1 MKTIT
6 FNKLFAAALMAM
18 VLSTVSCGDKQSNET
33 LADGDTVPASTE
45 IEQTGLLQF
54 RLKGL
59 PYPYDALEPYIDSKT
74 MNIHYHNHHGAF
86 SGNLNRIL
94 GNHPEWQDKDAVF
107 LCKNLDLL
115 PAEIQTAVRNNA
127 GGFFNHDLFWE
138 VLAPAGTAPISARM
152 ENVINENFGS
162 FEAFQAEFEQSAA
175 SRFGSGW
182 VWLMKD
188 TAGKLYIVSTPN
200 QDNPLMDTAARNDT
214 PILGLD
220 VWEHAY
226 YLKYQYRRAA
236 YISAFWNVVNW
247 NKVEELYFG
256 EE

>member
-1 MKTIT
+1 MKNVAINFLLIT
-6 FNKLFAAALMAM
+6 VFAM
-18 VLSTVSCGDKQSNET
+18 VVAFSSCGGGNSQSNEKF
-33 LADGDTVPASTE
+33 ASGDSVSTSTE
-45 IEQTGLLQF
+45 AQQTGLPQF

-86 SGNLNRIL
+86 SNNLNRIL
-94 GNHPEWQDKDAVF
+94 SDYPEWQDKDAVF
-107 LCKNLDLL
+107 LLKNLDLL
-115 PAEIQTAVRNNA
+115 PAEIRTAVRNNA
-127 GGFFNHDLFWE
+127 GGFYNHDLFWQL
-138 VLAPAGTAPISARM
+138 LAPAGTAPISAQM
-152 ENVINENFGS
+152 EELISRNFGS

-188 TAGKLYIVSTPN
+188 AAGKLYIVSTPN
-200 QDNPLMDTAARNDT
+200 QDNPLMDAVTQNDT
-214 PILGLD
+214 PILALD

-236 YISAFWNVVNW
+236 YVSAFWNVVNW
-247 NKVEELYFG
+247 NKVEDLYFG
-256 EE
+256 E